1 MSQVTPQQQK
11 KVRQNRRVRGPKK
24 GRKPVQQQNRPKKVV
39 RVQRTRRSRQFRGM
53 AGTQSA
59 RTALGIGATSFK
71 SGRSRTI
78 TVQNDE
84 FITAVT
90 VANQPNFNVVS
101 YPVNP
106 GQSSTFPWLSLMAP
120 QWEKYTFN
128 MLEFYFK
135 REVSEFATAGSAG
148 KVIFSAD
155 FDASDAPPTTKQQ
168 MEDSVPHADSMP
180 CENLVLRLPK
190 NQMHLASLAKYVR
203 PGGLP
208 GNADIKTYDVAN
220 LNVATQGIP
229 SNAEIGEL
237 RVRYSCT
244 FSVPVLDSNNA
255 APANNQVSRFVAGSE
270 TQPTSGT
277 PYQMLF
283 ADVTPAD
290 GYLNPLSVVNTAGS
304 FVPPAGNYIVST
316 QINIVASGLATRFV
330 IELLKNGSPPV
341 AAGYVSDVY
350 FTSGTLTAATLN
362 IRLFVSANGTDSFG
376 VQLVNTFSTGMSQAS
391 GMIEFQT
398 I

>member
-11 KVRQNRRVRGPKK
+11 KARQNRRGRGPKK
-24 GRKPVQQQNRPKKVV
+24 GKKPVQQQNRPKKVV
-39 RVQRTRRSRQFRGM
+39 RAQRTRGPRQSRGM

-59 RTALGIGATSFK
+59 RTASGIGATSFK
-71 SGRSRTI
+71 SGRARTI
-78 TVQNDE
+78 TVQNEE
-84 FITAVT
+84 FIGAVT

-190 NQMHLASLAKYVR
+190 NQMHVASLAKYVR

-220 LNVATQGIP
+220 LHVATQGIP

-255 APANNQVSRFVAGSE
+255 APANNSVSVFQNATASPQTGLVTATPTLLAMPDVVANGL
-270 TQPTSGT
+270 QI
-277 PYQMLF
+277 
-283 ADVTPAD
+283 
-290 GYLNPLSVVNTAGS
+290 VNTAGS
-304 FVPPAGNYIVST
+304 FVPPAGNYIVDGHCTDQHDSE
-316 QINIVASGLATRFV
+316 QVSEAHLVLLFNGVAMTHPAEFADANSWQLWSLA
-330 IELLKNGSPPV
+330 IPPTFI
-341 AAGYVSDVY
+341 SC
-350 FTSGTLTAATLN
+350 
-362 IRLFVSANGTDSFG
+362 NGTDTVALQVTESFG
-376 VQLVNTFSTGMSQAS
+376 GGASSLWGQIRFQAV
-391 GMIEFQT
+391 
-398 I
+398 

>member
-1 MSQVTPQQQK
+1 
-11 KVRQNRRVRGPKK
+11 
-24 GRKPVQQQNRPKKVV
+24 
-39 RVQRTRRSRQFRGM
+39 M
-53 AGTQSA
+53 AGTMSV
-59 RTALGIGATSFK
+59 RTASGVGATSFK
-71 SGRSRTI
+71 SGRARTI
-78 TVQNDE
+78 TVQNEE
-84 FITAVT
+84 FIGAVT

-190 NQMHLASLAKYVR
+190 NQMHVNSLAKYVR

-220 LNVATQGIP
+220 LHVATQGIP

-244 FSVPVLDSNNA
+244 FSVPVLDSTTA
-255 APANNQVSRFVAGSE
+255 VAANNNLALLSSAAGTAAGAS
-270 TQPTSGT
+270 TVDLVVPLATT
-277 PYQMLF
+277 
-283 ADVTPAD
+283 VTNGIQA
-290 GYLNPLSVVNTAGS
+290 VNTAGS
-304 FVPPAGNYIVST
+304 IVLPTGRYLFDANIQFNNTINNMDVLSLRLEKNTVLVGYASST
-316 QINIVASGLATRFV
+316 NQAADASAENLSLA
-330 IELLKNGSPPV
+330 PH
-341 AAGYVSDVY
+341 YV
-350 FTSGTLTAATLN
+350 TS
-362 IRLFVSANGTDSFG
+362 NGTDAFR
-376 VQLVNTFSTGMSQAS
+376 LVCNVSYAS
-391 GMIEFQT
+391 GTCT
-398 I
+398 IAAQCRIQSI